1 MHRVKSFYSCQSC
14 GYQSPKWLG
23 RCPSCLSWNTLVE
36 EREEKTGHLSIVN
49 SQPPLPLEDLSR
61 EEKERIR
68 TGIGEFDR
76 VLGGGIVPGG
86 VVLIGGDPG
95 IGKSTLL
102 MQAMD
107 AVASRGGRV
116 LYVSGEESQ
125 NQIRMRAERLSI
137 RSKGF
142 YVYTENLLEAI
153 LEEVRGLSPSI
164 LAIDSIQTIYTEK
177 LSSTPGSIAQLREA
191 TARLIDLTK
200 RLDIP
205 LFLIGHVTK
214 EGVIAGPKVLE
225 HMVDTVLY
233 FEGDRGYPY
242 RILRASKNRF
252 GSINEIGVFEMAE
265 RGLKEVKNPSSIFLS
280 DRPEEASGSAVVA
293 SMEGTRPILVE
304 VQALVSGSFFGVP
317 ARTVLGLDPKKVSL
331 IVAVLEK
338 KAELRVGSH
347 DIFLKVSGGIK
358 VDEPAV
364 DLGIAGAIASNFMD
378 RAIPPDT
385 VVFGELGLTG
395 EVRGVSQ
402 SEMRVR
408 EARKLGFKRC
418 ICPAETGR
426 GLKEEGIEIIGV
438 RNVKEFLH
446 VLF

>member
-36 EREEKTGHLSIVN
+36 EREEKTGHLSTVN

>member
-1 MHRVKSFYSCQSC
+1 MHKVKSFYSCQSC

>member
-402 SEMRVR
+402 SEMRVK

-438 RNVKEFLH
+438 RDVKEFLH